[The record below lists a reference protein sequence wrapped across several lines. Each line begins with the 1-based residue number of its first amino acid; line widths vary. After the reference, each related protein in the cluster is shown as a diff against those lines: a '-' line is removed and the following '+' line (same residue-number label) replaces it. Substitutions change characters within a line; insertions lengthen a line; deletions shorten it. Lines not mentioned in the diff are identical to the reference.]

1 MTCIRAVYML
11 GSKGQGQMDA
21 KKNMQ
26 PLFLGHSNDET
37 WLVYRH

>member
-21 KKNMQ
+21 KNMQ